1 MSEQRNDNNHE
12 EQAIKRIE
20 ALLFA
25 APGLTSVDQ
34 LAQAT
39 KMKKREV
46 EAALV
51 ALRTHYSEL
60 HGIRLQEVNGQ
71 YQLVTAPEY
80 ATDIEAF
87 LGLEITSRLTQA
99 ALEALAIVAYKQPT
113 TRPEIDSIRGV
124 NSDGVV
130 RSLLSKGLIEELGRS
145 EAPGRPIL
153 YGITPE
159 FLQHFGLEGL
169 DQLPEIDFEAL
180 FSSPQEA
187 EADERRLL
195 KD

>member
-1 MSEQRNDNNHE
+1 MSDQRNDNNHE
-12 EQAIKRIE
+12 TEAVKRIE

-34 LAQAT
+34 LIQAT

-46 EAALV
+46 EAALI

-87 LGLEITSRLTQA
+87 LGLEVTSRLTQA

-124 NSDGVV
+124 NSDYVV

-169 DQLPEIDFEAL
+169 EQLPEIDFEAL

-187 EADERRLL
+187 EEGERRLL

>member
-12 EQAIKRIE
+12 EQAVKRIE

-34 LAQAT
+34 LTQAT
-39 KMKKREV
+39 KMKKTDV
-46 EAALV
+46 EAALN

-60 HGIRLQEVNGQ
+60 HGICLQEVNGQ
-71 YQLVTAPEY
+71 FQLVTAPEF

-87 LGLEITSRLTQA
+87 LGLEVTSRLTQA

-124 NSDGVV
+124 NSDYVV

>member
-1 MSEQRNDNNHE
+1 MTELLDDTNNQQE
-12 EQAIKRIE
+12 VVKRIE

-25 APGLTSVDQ
+25 APGLTSVEQ
-34 LAQAT
+34 LAQTT
-39 KMKKREV
+39 KLKKKEI
-46 EAALV
+46 ETALV
-51 ALRTHYSEL
+51 TLRAHYTDL
-60 HGIRLQEVNGQ
+60 HGIRLQEVNAQ
-71 YQLVTAPEY
+71 FQLVTAPEY

-87 LGLEITSRLTQA
+87 LGLEVTSRLTQA
-99 ALEALAIVAYKQPT
+99 ALEALAIIAYKQPT

-130 RSLLSKGLIEELGRS
+130 KSLLSKGLIEELGRS

-153 YGITPE
+153 YGVTPD

-169 DQLPEIDFEAL
+169 DQLPEIDFEAM
-180 FSSPQEA
+180 FSTPTEA
-187 EADERRLL
+187 EADERKLL

>member
-1 MSEQRNDNNHE
+1 MSNLLNEADNQQE
-12 EQAIKRIE
+12 AVKRIE

-34 LAQAT
+34 LAQAI
-39 KMKKREV
+39 KLKRKEV
-46 EAALV
+46 EAALLTLK
-51 ALRTHYSEL
+51 AHYTDL
-60 HGIRLQEVNGQ
+60 HGIRLQEVKGQ
-71 YQLVTAPEY
+71 FQLITAPEY

-87 LGLEITSRLTQA
+87 LGLEVTSRLTQA

-130 RSLLSKGLIEELGRS
+130 KSLLSKGLIEELGRS

-169 DQLPEIDFEAL
+169 DQLPQIDFETM
-180 FSSPQEA
+180 FSTPAEV

>member
-12 EQAIKRIE
+12 EQAVKRIE

-46 EAALV
+46 EAALF

-99 ALEALAIVAYKQPT
+99 ALEVLAIVAYKQPT

-180 FSSPQEA
+180 FSSPQ
-187 EADERRLL
+187 
-195 KD
+195 

>member
-1 MSEQRNDNNHE
+1 MSELQNQNKTQNE
-12 EQAIKRIE
+12 AAKRIE

-25 APGLTSVDQ
+25 APGLTSPEQ

-39 KMKKREV
+39 KMKKKDV
-46 EAALV
+46 ESALAV
-51 ALRTHYSEL
+51 LKAHYSEL
-60 HGIRLQEVNGQ
+60 HGIRLQEVKGQ
-71 YQLVTAPEY
+71 FQLVTAPEY
-80 ATDIEAF
+80 ATDIDAF
-87 LGLEITSRLTQA
+87 LGLEVTPRLTQA
-99 ALEALAIVAYKQPT
+99 ALEALAIIAYKQPT

-153 YGITPE
+153 YGVTPE

-169 DQLPEIDFEAL
+169 DQLPEIDFEAM
-180 FSSPQEA
+180 FSTPAEA

>member
-1 MSEQRNDNNHE
+1 MSDQRNDNNHE
-12 EQAIKRIE
+12 TEAVKRIE

-34 LAQAT
+34 LIQAT

-46 EAALV
+46 EAALI

-87 LGLEITSRLTQA
+87 LGLEVTSRLTQA
-99 ALEALAIVAYKQPT
+99 ALEALAIVAYKQPA

-124 NSDGVV
+124 NSDYVV

-169 DQLPEIDFEAL
+169 EQLPEIDFEAL

-187 EADERRLL
+187 EEGERRLL

>member
-1 MSEQRNDNNHE
+1 MSEQRNDNNNE
-12 EQAIKRIE
+12 EQAVKRIE

-25 APGLTSVDQ
+25 APGLTSVEQ
-34 LAQAT
+34 LTQAT

-60 HGIRLQEVNGQ
+60 HGIRLQEVKGQ

>member
-1 MSEQRNDNNHE
+1 MSRKETIKSAFESMMFVWGEPLDVKVAADIFNIDRKEAYDYFKE
-12 EQAIKRIE
+12 LQAEYETQGR
-20 ALLFA
+20 
-25 APGLTSVDQ
+25 
-34 LAQAT
+34 
-39 KMKKREV
+39 
-46 EAALV
+46 
-51 ALRTHYSEL
+51 
-60 HGIRLQEVNGQ
+60 GIRIREIDKSF
-71 YQLVTAPEY
+71 QLCTWEENDEY
-80 ATDIEAF
+80 IQRLCTPVKEK
-87 LGLEITSRLTQA
+87 RLTQSA
-99 ALEALAIVAYKQPT
+99 METLAIIAYKQPT

-153 YGITPE
+153 YGVTPE

-169 DQLPEIDFEAL
+169 DQLPEIDFEAM
-180 FSSPQEA
+180 FSTPAEA

>member
-1 MSEQRNDNNHE
+1 MSEQRNDNNYE
-12 EQAIKRIE
+12 EQAVKRIE

-46 EAALV
+46 EAELV

>member
-1 MSEQRNDNNHE
+1 MSEQRNDNNNE
-12 EQAIKRIE
+12 EQAVKRIE

-34 LAQAT
+34 LTQAT

>member
-1 MSEQRNDNNHE
+1 MPDIMKDDH
-12 EQAIKRIE
+12 IKLEATRRIE

-25 APGLTSVDQ
+25 APGLTGVDE
-34 LAQAT
+34 LTQAT
-39 KMKKREV
+39 GLKKKEV
-46 EAALV
+46 EAALSE
-51 ALRTHYSEL
+51 LRAHYSEC
-60 HGIRLQEVNGQ
+60 HGIRLQEVKGQ

-80 ATDIEAF
+80 ALDIEAF
-87 LGLEITSRLTQA
+87 LGLEVTSRLTQA

-124 NSDGVV
+124 NSDGVLK
-130 RSLLSKGLIEELGRS
+130 SLLSKGLIEELGRS

-153 YGITPE
+153 YGVTPD

-169 DQLPEIDFEAL
+169 NQLPEIDFEAL
-180 FSSPQEA
+180 FSSSTVAEA
-187 EADERRLL
+187 EERKLL

>member
-1 MSEQRNDNNHE
+1 MSDLLKETKNQE
-12 EQAIKRIE
+12 EAVKRIE

-25 APGLTSVDQ
+25 APGLTSMDQ

-39 KMKKREV
+39 KLKKNEV

-51 ALRTHYSEL
+51 TLRTHYSEL
-60 HGIRLQEVNGQ
+60 HGFRLQEVKGQ
-71 YQLVTAPEY
+71 FQLITAPEY

-87 LGLEITSRLTQA
+87 LGLEVTSRLTQA

-130 RSLLSKGLIEELGRS
+130 KSLLSKGLIEELGRS

-169 DQLPEIDFEAL
+169 DQLPEIDFEAM
-180 FSSPQEA
+180 FNTPTEA

>member
-1 MSEQRNDNNHE
+1 MSEQRNDNNNE
-12 EQAIKRIE
+12 EQAVKRIE

-25 APGLTSVDQ
+25 APGLTSVEQ
-34 LAQAT
+34 LTQAT

-60 HGIRLQEVNGQ
+60 HGIRLQEVKGQ

-87 LGLEITSRLTQA
+87 LGLEVTSRLTQA

-153 YGITPE
+153 YGITSE

>member
-1 MSEQRNDNNHE
+1 MSEQRNDNNNE
-12 EQAIKRIE
+12 EQAVKRIE

-25 APGLTSVDQ
+25 APGLTSVEQ
-34 LAQAT
+34 LTQAT

-60 HGIRLQEVNGQ
+60 HGIRLQEVKGQ

-145 EAPGRPIL
+145 EAAGRPIL